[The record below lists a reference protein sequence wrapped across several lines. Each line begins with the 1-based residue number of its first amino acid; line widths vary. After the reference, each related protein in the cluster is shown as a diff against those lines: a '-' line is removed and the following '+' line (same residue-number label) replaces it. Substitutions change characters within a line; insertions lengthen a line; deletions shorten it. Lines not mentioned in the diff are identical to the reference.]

1 MRILPVTLLA
11 ALVLTGCAHTGVSL
25 LSGEKRADGSLNP
38 TGALAVLD
46 PVTGQDLSVINQADA
61 ARNIHNTKVSVK
73 NVTPEQLNA
82 RYGSLL
88 ASMPAPPM
96 VLTLY
101 FKEGSTDLVDPAVLE
116 VLMAEAKQ
124 RPGVD
129 VQIVGHTDTVGDG
142 AANDALSI
150 RRAEEVKKLL
160 SGLGV
165 DGEVIRATGR
175 GERDPMVAT
184 ADNVDEP
191 QNRRV
196 EVFIK

>member
-1 MRILPVTLLA
+1 MRLLPVTVLA
-11 ALVLTGCAHTGVSL
+11 ALALTGCAHTGVSL
-25 LSGEKRADGSLNP
+25 FDGEKHPDGTQNP

-46 PVTGQDLSVINQADA
+46 PVTGQDVSIIDQADA
-61 ARNIHNTKVSVK
+61 SRNVRKNKVSVR
-73 NVTPEQLNA
+73 NMTPEQLNA

-88 ASMPAPPM
+88 SSLPAPPT

-101 FKEGSTDLVDPAVLE
+101 FKEGSTELVDPSLLE
-116 VLMAEAKQ
+116 VLLSEVKR

-142 AANDALSI
+142 DANDSLSI
-150 RRAEEVKKLL
+150 QRAEAVKTLL
-160 SGLGV
+160 SGIGLP
-165 DGEVIRATGR
+165 GEVIRATGR

-196 EVFIK
+196 EVYIK